1 MRHYY
6 DSRMFP
12 FLSDILFDQLLNFDW
27 ESSRKEIEEEKKRT
41 ERNLSRLEAFC
52 KKGKKDDRCCNYLQ
66 TEEDLNKDLKVY
78 TPEFKLEDGVYTYV
92 TNVGKNVKPEDIKI
106 DATDGSFLLSY
117 SSKSDTGSMSVSSF
131 ETLPE
136 DLDEDTLKAVLK
148 NGVLTVT
155 ANQVPKVEEKP
166 EPENDDDVEY
176 EIEIGK

>member
-6 DSRMFP
+6 DSRAFP
-12 FLSDILFDQLLNFDW
+12 FLSDLLFDQLLNFDW
-27 ESSRKEIEEEKKRT
+27 ESSRKEIEEERKKT
-41 ERNLSRLEAFC
+41 ERSLSRLEAFC
-52 KKGKKDDRCCNYLQ
+52 KKGEKGGRHCNYLR
-66 TEEDLNKDLKVY
+66 TEDTLNNGLRVC

-136 DLDEDTLKAVLK
+136 DLDEGTLKAVLK

-155 ANQVPKVEEKP
+155 ANQVPKVEKKP
-166 EPENDDDVEY
+166 EPENDDVEY